1 MKTSFKKN
9 QVRFGK
15 LFGIP
20 LTFDYSW
27 FLVLFFVT
35 WILAGS
41 YFPSEYKN
49 WSHVYYWLIGGI
61 TSILFFVSVL
71 LHEIGHSLV
80 AKKFNYKV
88 KQVKLFIFGGI
99 SEIGEEPRNPK
110 EEFLISVAGPVV
122 TFLLAGLFYG
132 LAAVTK
138 GNEYLYALFHY
149 LGLINLFLG
158 FFNIL
163 PGFPLDGGRILRA
176 IIWARTKDFD
186 KANKLAAGV
195 GRIFGFFVIM
205 IGFLEMMAG
214 YFIDG
219 LWMSFIGWFLES
231 AAFAQI
237 QREKFTKYLGGHT
250 VEEAMT
256 KAYGLVPADTTIA
269 EFVQNEILTRH
280 RRSFLVED
288 YGKYI
293 GLLTV
298 HDIKNVSQNDW
309 EKTKVTDVMKP
320 LDQVKTV
327 EINYP
332 LTDALKAMDK
342 EGFNQMPVLE
352 ENKIVGMLSRESI
365 ISFFSSLNLKEK

>member
-9 QVRFGK
+9 QVRVGK

-35 WILAGS
+35 WILAES
-41 YFPSEYKN
+41 YFPSEYKD
-49 WSHVYYWLIGGI
+49 WSKVYYWLIGGI
-61 TSILFFVSVL
+61 TSILFFISVL

-80 AKKFNYKV
+80 ARKFNYKV

-99 SEIGEEPRNPK
+99 SEIVEEPRNPK

-132 LAAVTK
+132 LAALFK

-158 FFNIL
+158 VFNIL

-186 KANKLAAGV
+186 KANKLAASV

-214 YFIDG
+214 FFIDG
-219 LWMSFIGWFLES
+219 LWISFIGWFLES
-231 AAFAQI
+231 AAFAQV

-256 KAYGLVPADTTIA
+256 KAYGLVPADTTIS
-269 EFVQNEILTRH
+269 EFIQNEILTRH

-298 HDIKNVSQNDW
+298 HDIKNVPQNEWD
-309 EKTKVTDVMKP
+309 KKKVTDVMKP

-327 EINYP
+327 DVNFP
-332 LTDALKAMDK
+332 LVDALKAMDK
-342 EGFNQMPVLE
+342 EGVNQMPVLE

-365 ISFFSSLNLKEK
+365 ISFFSSLNLKKQ

>member
-20 LTFDYSW
+20 LTVDYSW
-27 FLVLFFVT
+27 FLVLFFIT

-41 YFPSEYKN
+41 YFPTEYKG
-49 WSHVYYWLIGGI
+49 WSHFYYWAIGGI

-71 LHEIGHSLV
+71 LHEIGHSVV
-80 AKKFNYKV
+80 AKRFDYNV
-88 KQVKLFIFGGI
+88 KQIKLFIFGGI

-122 TFLLAGLFYG
+122 TFLLAGFFYG
-132 LAAVTK
+132 LADLAK

-158 FFNIL
+158 VFNIL

-186 KANKLAAGV
+186 KANKFAAGV

-205 IGFLEMMAG
+205 IGFFEMMAG
-214 YFIDG
+214 FFFDG
-219 LWMSFIGWFLES
+219 LWLSFIGWFLES

-237 QREKFTKYLGGHT
+237 QKEQLSKYFAGHT
-250 VEEAMT
+250 VEEALT
-256 KAYGLVPADTTIA
+256 KSYGLVPSDTTIA
-269 EFVQNEILTRH
+269 EFIQDEILTRH
-280 RRSFLVED
+280 RRAFVVEEA
-288 YGKYI
+288 GKYL
-293 GLLTV
+293 GLLTI
-298 HDIKNVSQNDW
+298 HDIKNIPQTEWDN
-309 EKTKVTDVMKP
+309 TNVTEIMKP
-320 LDQVKTV
+320 LSEVKRV
-327 EINYP
+327 DINFP
-332 LTDALKAMDK
+332 LSDALKEMDK
-342 EGFNQMPVLE
+342 EGVNQMPVFE
-352 ENKIVGMLSRESI
+352 GDKIVGMLSRESI
-365 ISFFSSLNLKEK
+365 ISFLTNLNLSER